1 LGVMTTKS
9 SKPIRRVLVLGGGIA
24 KATVAEL

>member
-1 LGVMTTKS
+1 MTTKS